1 MKFFIIRHAEDSKKY
16 IGGHSKI
23 SLTKKGRLQSIELR
37 DFIIAHNNEFNIG
50 EIISSDLPRAIQ
62 TVFPLAQKLHLD
74 IKGNKL
80 FRALDWGAING
91 LTVRQAMKQYPNF
104 YLSNL
109 EPNEAFPGGGES
121 PNQFYNRVIQSW
133 KYIHENYAQG
143 DKNVLIC
150 THGQQFNI
158 LLSLFHKTPWNY
170 KTDYRVFHP
179 CLIWEFDTDTKKMR
193 PIMPLK
199 EYQTPKKTPRRVF
212 HKACKWIKQLFS

>member
-37 DFIIAHNNEFNIG
+37 DFIIAHNDEFNIG

-104 YLSNL
+104 YLS
-109 EPNEAFPGGGES
+109 
-121 PNQFYNRVIQSW
+121 FYHQNR
-133 KYIHENYAQG
+133 
-143 DKNVLIC
+143 
-150 THGQQFNI
+150 
-158 LLSLFHKTPWNY
+158 
-170 KTDYRVFHP
+170 
-179 CLIWEFDTDTKKMR
+179 
-193 PIMPLK
+193 
-199 EYQTPKKTPRRVF
+199 
-212 HKACKWIKQLFS
+212 